1 MGIPDNTIQFRNH
14 ITFPSG
20 KKIPEPIFVHNTF
33 VHKPRSTKYV
43 RDKFNSRPDIY
54 LFRGIIEKGFALE
67 WYKEL
72 ITQLSKRYFVYQSS
86 EDDMRGE
93 HVYCFQLGFAS
104 NKIHHFT
111 LIVAIEFVTHEVL
124 TFRKDFYE
132 RVIVTNKKIR
142 KLIRSRYEN
151 YKIKYMTSILIQSL
165 KEFIN

>member
-54 LFRGIIEKGFALE
+54 LFRGIIEKRFALE

-72 ITQLSKRYFVYQSS
+72 ITQLSKRYFIYQSS
-86 EDDMRGE
+86 EDDVGGE

-104 NKIHHFT
+104 NKIHNFT
-111 LIVAIEFVTHEVL
+111 LMIAVELMSLEFMTI
-124 TFRKDFYE
+124 RKAFYE
-132 RVIVTNKKIR
+132 IVIATNNKIR
-142 KLIRSRYEN
+142 KLIRSHYEN